1 MSSIYLDHA
10 ATSPLRPQ
18 VLEAMTAALGE
29 WFGNPSSIHA
39 FGRDARRAL
48 TEARDCIARA
58 LGCKPGQLI
67 FTSGGTESDNLAVIG
82 TALKQRTAGK
92 THIITTKIEHHAVL
106 GACRQLEKCGFDV
119 TWLPADSSGKV
130 DPDDVARAFRSDTAL
145 VSVMYGNN
153 ETGAVQPVE
162 AIGRLCRERGVP
174 FHVDAVQA
182 LGSVP
187 LHLSEL
193 PFDLVSF
200 SAHKINGPKGI
211 GLLYVADGVPL
222 QPLLF
227 GGNQERRRRPGT
239 ENVPA
244 AVGFAKAVELAA
256 LEAPDKQ
263 RKMRELRELFVETL
277 RAETGGAGVVVNGH
291 PEARLEHIVNVSFP
305 GIDKETMLMNLDLAG
320 IAASGGSA
328 CTSGSLED
336 SHVLEAMGLAPELVR
351 SAIRFSFGYGT
362 TAEEVA
368 QAAKKTGTIANRLRN
383 S

>member
-1 MSSIYLDHA
+1 MNSVYLDHA

-18 VLEAMTAALGE
+18 VLEAMMPYFGE
-29 WFGNPSSIHA
+29 VYGNPSSIHA
-39 FGRDARRAL
+39 FGRRARQAL
-48 TEARDCIARA
+48 TEARDRIAA
-58 LGCKPGQLI
+58 LLGCRPAELV

-82 TALKQRTAGK
+82 TALGFRPAGK
-92 THIITTKIEHHAVL
+92 THIITTAVEHHAVL
-106 GACRQLEKCGFDV
+106 HACRHLEQSGFDV
-119 TWLPADSSGKV
+119 TRLPVDRYGTV
-130 DPDDVARAFRSDTAL
+130 DPEDVARALRPDTAL

-153 ETGAVQPVE
+153 ETGSLQPVE
-162 AIGRLCRERGVP
+162 AIGRLCRERGVL

-182 LGSVP
+182 LGAVP
-187 LHLSEL
+187 LNLSEL

-200 SAHKINGPKGI
+200 SAHKINGPMGI
-211 GLLYVADGVPL
+211 GLLYAARETRL

-244 AVGFAKAVELAA
+244 AVGFAKAVELAVA
-256 LEAPDKQ
+256 EAPDKQ
-263 RKMRELRELFVETL
+263 RKMRGLRRLFLETL
-277 RAETGGAGVVVNGH
+277 GSVTGERGFVLNGH

-320 IAASGGSA
+320 IAVSGGSA

-336 SHVLEAMGLAPELVR
+336 SHVLTAMGLEPERVR

-362 TAEEVA
+362 TAEEVV
-368 QAAKKTGTIANRLRN
+368 QAAQKAGTIANQLRKT
-383 S
+383 